1 MPRMKID
8 DVDLK
13 ILSTLQDH
21 GRMTNV
27 DLAEKVG
34 ITAPPC
40 LRRVRGLEETGHI
53 RGYHA
58 DLDPE
63 RLGFGITVIAMISLK
78 SQTDV
83 DLKAFEEMTHN
94 WPLVRECYLLN
105 GDVDFLLKIVARDL
119 GEYQR
124 FLTNHLTSAPGVGSI
139 KTALMIR
146 ASKSAPGVPVEL
158 LSAPTN
164 AAGEPTGNA

>member
-1 MPRMKID
+1 MARMKID
-8 DVDLK
+8 GVDLK

-40 LRRVRGLEETGHI
+40 LRRVRGLEESGHI

-58 DLDPE
+58 DLDAE

-83 DLKAFEEMTHN
+83 DLKAFEEKVQD
-94 WPLVRECYLLN
+94 WPLVRECLLLN

-146 ASKSAPGVPVEL
+146 PSKASPGVPVEL
-158 LSAPTN
+158 LSPQTEAED
-164 AAGEPTGNA
+164 AVEEDA